1 MKRLLFLLAFI
12 PFFCSAQIY
21 DHHRVFTDSIQH
33 KDFSQGALD
42 AKVYFRGTGD
52 YFIGLA
58 SAPAYFIPAAIC
70 YAIPPKD
77 RRFINY
83 QNPNNEYLYSNAD
96 YYNGYKYG
104 AKKKKRKRLVQGA
117 LTPVGITVG
126 ILVVILSSLSN

>member
-83 QNPNNEYLYSNAD
+83 QNPNNEYLFSNAD
-96 YYNGYKYG
+96 YYQGYRYG
-104 AKKKKRKRLVQGA
+104 ATKKKRKRLLQGA
-117 LTPVGITVG
+117 LTPVGFIAVALG
-126 ILVVILSSLSN
+126 LFLVSH